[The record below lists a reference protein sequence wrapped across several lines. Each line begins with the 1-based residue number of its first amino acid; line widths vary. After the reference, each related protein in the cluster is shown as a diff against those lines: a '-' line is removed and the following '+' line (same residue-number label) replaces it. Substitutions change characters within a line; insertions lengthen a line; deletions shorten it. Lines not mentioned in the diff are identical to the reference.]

1 MKQHKNELTY
11 EFLSRGI
18 RNISFQFH
26 NEKKKEKEKERI
38 LQNQLADFLF
48 FFFFFL
54 GGGSEMFPY
63 EKIHLQ

>member
-26 NEKKKEKEKERI
+26 NEKKKKKK
-38 LQNQLADFLF
+38 LQNQLADFF
-48 FFFFFL
+48 FFFF
-54 GGGSEMFPY
+54 GGGGCSDVVPY

>member
-26 NEKKKEKEKERI
+26 NEKKNEKRKRKRKEIAK
-38 LQNQLADFLF
+38 
-48 FFFFFL
+48 
-54 GGGSEMFPY
+54 STS
-63 EKIHLQ
+63 